1 MPVPSTPFEIRSFD
15 SADTD
20 GVIALWHY
28 VFGAEAPHN
37 QPQAVL
43 QRKLVNRDDLLLVA
57 RANQRVVGTALAGY
71 DGHRGWLYA
80 VAVHPEWRRLGI
92 GTALLRTAESRLA
105 ALGCVKLNLQI
116 RASNA
121 RVEAFYRRLGYHVE
135 ARINMGKILE
145 Y

>member
-1 MPVPSTPFEIRSFD
+1 MPAPSASFDVRSFTP
-15 SADTD
+15 ADTES
-20 GVIALWHY
+20 VVALWHF
-28 VFGAEAPHN
+28 VFAAEAPHN

-43 QRKLVNRDDLLLVA
+43 QRKLAVQDDLLLVA
-57 RANQRVVGTALAGY
+57 CASQRVVGTALAGY

-92 GTALLRTAESRLA
+92 GTTLLRAAESRLA
-105 ALGCVKLNLQI
+105 ARGCVKLNLQI
-116 RASNA
+116 RNSNTK
-121 RVEAFYRRLGYHVE
+121 VEAFYRRLGYHVE